1 MRFPPHFLF
10 PERFTDHLMNTPQPR
25 QRFTNGLPR
34 LLAAARAI
42 IRSSRDDITRITPR
56 DAAEETIAS
65 ARADAFAS

>member
-1 MRFPPHFLF
+1 
-10 PERFTDHLMNTPQPR
+10 MNTPQPR

-34 LLAAARAI
+34 LLAAARTI
-42 IRSSRDDITRITPR
+42 IRSSGDDITWISPR